1 MTHLSRALIAVAVYF
16 GVVCAVAVLSS
27 SVPATNGGLASALWR
42 LFGLELLLLLIC
54 VVYVRRYSS
63 WTAIGFGRLRWRG
76 LFWLLPAA
84 ALLWAV
90 GIGTLRA
97 WQINDWVPLR
107 ADTAVLIVAVP
118 IMIGFTEE
126 VMFRGILLRAALQRL
141 PVFSAMLLSAVLFGL
156 LHGASA
162 IVQPVAHAVAQQIAF
177 AFFVGVFLAPVA
189 LRAGSLWVVIIWH
202 ALWDMLIYASHVVG
216 AVHPYVLIG
225 ILIQALISI
234 VLWKRLVDE
243 DKTRYR
249 DTS

>member
-1 MTHLSRALIAVAVYF
+1 MTHLPRALIAVAVYF

-27 SVPATNGGLASALWR
+27 SVPSISEGIASALWW
-42 LFGLELLLLLIC
+42 LFGLELLLLAVC
-54 VVYVRRYSS
+54 VVYVHRYSS

-97 WQINDWVPLR
+97 WQINDWEPLR

-126 VMFRGILLRAALQRL
+126 VMFRGILLRAALHRL
-141 PVFSAMLLSAVLFGL
+141 PVFSALLLSAVLFGL
-156 LHGASA
+156 LHAAGA
-162 IVQPVAHAVAQQIAF
+162 IVQPVMHSVAQQIAF
-177 AFFVGVFLAPVA
+177 AFFVGVFLAPIA
-189 LRAGSLWVVIIWH
+189 LRAGSLWVVITWH
-202 ALWDMLIYASHVVG
+202 AVWDILIYASHVVG

-225 ILIQALISI
+225 ILIQTLISI

-243 DKTRYR
+243 EKSRYLE
-249 DTS
+249 TS